1 MEPQAAPFRVWWDE
15 TAEVAQVLWTPGST
29 VDLAAAQASADAV
42 RGLGHGDVRMLVDI
56 RGIKVFDRA
65 ARTFFLDD
73 QGGSAAMAL
82 LAGSA
87 VNKMLANFFIGMRRL
102 SIPVK
107 MFTDPAA
114 ALAWL
119 REQR

>member
-1 MEPQAAPFRVWWDE
+1 
-15 TAEVAQVLWTPGST
+15 
-29 VDLAAAQASADAV
+29 
-42 RGLGHGDVRMLVDI
+42 MLVDI